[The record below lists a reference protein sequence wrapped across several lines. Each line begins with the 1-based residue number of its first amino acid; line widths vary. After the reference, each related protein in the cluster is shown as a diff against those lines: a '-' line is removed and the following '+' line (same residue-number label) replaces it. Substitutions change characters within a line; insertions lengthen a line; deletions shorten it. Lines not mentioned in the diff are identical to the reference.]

1 MDVFPDIWNEAYNIL
16 AEDGEQPM
24 WEYLRERVASGDM
37 HEAMT
42 EIGNDI
48 IETYNL

>member
-1 MDVFPDIWNEAYNIL
+1 MDVFPEIWNEAYNIL
-16 AEDGEQPM
+16 AEEGEPQM
-24 WEYLRERVASGDM
+24 WTYLHERVASSDM
-37 HEAMT
+37 PEAMT